1 LIQPA
6 PDVLKMNVHFNKP
19 EKYIGPGEFYASR
32 DDVVIS
38 TLLGSCISVA
48 LYDSQQLL
56 GGMNHFMLPFPR
68 SALGESVSTSAKYG
82 VNAMEVLIN
91 DILKKGGQKNK
102 LKAKVFGGSAVL
114 DYHKEATY
122 NIPKMNITFAFEFLD
137 TERIP
142 VESYSVGGTRPRK
155 IFFFPHDARILMKY
169 SNSSSPGLVKRESQ
183 YSQTLMEQT
192 GNAGR
197 PILFSEKMLEK

>member
-1 LIQPA
+1 
-6 PDVLKMNVHFNKP
+6 MNIHFDKP

-32 DDVVIS
+32 EDVVIS

-48 LYDSQQLL
+48 LYDPDLKI
-56 GGMNHFMLPFPR
+56 GGLNHFMLPFPH
-68 SALGESVSTSAKYG
+68 AVTGEILSTNAKYG

-114 DYHKEATY
+114 DYQKEATY
-122 NIPKMNITFAFEFLD
+122 NIPKMNISFAFEFLD

-142 VESYSVGGTRPRK
+142 VEAYSVGGTRPRK
-155 IFFFPHDARILMKY
+155 IFFFPREARILMKY
-169 SNSSSPGLVKRESQ
+169 SKSSSPGLAKRESH
-183 YSQTLMEQT
+183 YSQILMEQT
-192 GNAGR
+192 ANGGK
-197 PILFSEKMLEK
+197 PILF

>member
-1 LIQPA
+1 MIEPA
-6 PDVLKMNVHFNKP
+6 ADILKVNIHFNKP

-48 LYDSQQLL
+48 LYDPVLKI
-56 GGMNHFMLPFPR
+56 GGLNHFMLPFPR
-68 SALGESVSTSAKYG
+68 AVTGEIVSTNAKYG

-91 DILKKGGQKNK
+91 DILKKGGQKSK

-122 NIPKMNITFAFEFLD
+122 NIPKMNISFAFEFLD
-137 TERIP
+137 TEKIP

-155 IFFFPHDARILMKY
+155 IFFFPMEARILMKY
-169 SNSSSPGLVKRESQ
+169 SKSSSPGLAKRESQ
-183 YSQTLMEQT
+183 YSQILMEQT
-192 GNAGR
+192 ANAGKH
-197 PILFSEKMLEK
+197 ILF